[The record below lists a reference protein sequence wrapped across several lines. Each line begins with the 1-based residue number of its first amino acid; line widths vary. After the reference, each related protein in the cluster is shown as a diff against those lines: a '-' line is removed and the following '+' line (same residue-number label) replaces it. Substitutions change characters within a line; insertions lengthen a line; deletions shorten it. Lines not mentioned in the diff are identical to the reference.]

1 MDVHTI
7 NYTLCAMRPII
18 SENDRVFAM
27 IKVTPAYKN
36 SLMFIENLKM
46 KLGLNNEYDIQCG
59 YEAGCLDYSLY
70 NQLAV
75 ADETSGG
82 TCKGAVGHNGN
93 KAEVIAYADKANMR
107 LRSRYYKR
115 NVAVAAIAR
124 ELACFIWDMM
134 TDNIEMKAA
143 QRCIIVICQSRG
155 HAPLWWISL
164 DNQLFKIMGSQA
176 EKAAYCCFFCHN
188 VTIKQS
194 DSIRKGLW
202 SL

>member
-1 MDVHTI
+1 MASIIYVGMDVHTI

-124 ELACFIWDMM
+124 EESCG
-134 TDNIEMKAA
+134 NIYLERKWKMVK
-143 QRCIIVICQSRG
+143 IV
-155 HAPLWWISL
+155 HYFL
-164 DNQLFKIMGSQA
+164 LFRQMQ
-176 EKAAYCCFFCHN
+176 
-188 VTIKQS
+188 
-194 DSIRKGLW
+194 
-202 SL
+202 